1 MEEYKPEVVERLYQ
15 PWTIEI
21 HPYSDG
27 GYFAR
32 VLELPGCMTEGD
44 SKQDVLEMI
53 EEATAEWLATAF
65 ELGLPIPEPMSDE
78 HYSGKIFVRTSSR
91 LHRLVAE
98 EASRRGVSMSQWA
111 AETLAEAVGAARVP
125 RR

>member
-1 MEEYKPEVVERLYQ
+1 VLELIQQ

-32 VLELPGCMTEGD
+32 VVELPGCMTEGAT
-44 SKQDVLEMI
+44 KQDVLEMI
-53 EEATAEWLATAF
+53 EDATAEWLAVAV
-65 ELGLPIPEPMSDE
+65 EQGLSIRKPMGDHE
-78 HYSGKIFVRTSSR
+78 YSGKIFVRTSPQ
-91 LHRLVAE
+91 LHRLVSE
-98 EASRRGVSMSQWA
+98 EASRQGVSMSQWA
-111 AETLAEAVGAARVP
+111 AETLAEAVGKAKG